1 MANETLL
8 TNVDGLVED
17 ISAESIFVFNQHA
30 GILKC
35 VDHHDTSGKPG
46 LTLDFPKWG
55 ALTSANVQALTEGT
69 DNSTN
74 VQVTVADTAAAAT
87 EHGLMAFISD
97 MAMKGTT
104 PRNLVVESTGKL
116 FADATLAKLEDDIV
130 NLFADFNSGNDLAGA
145 GTSMTEAHWFQSLEF
160 LKTDKADVNN
170 LCAVLSP
177 KQVWGAKGLR
187 PLIVGLKVDAGNL
200 GEEMKAF
207 GFTHNVFGI
216 DVLVSNEIN
225 EDVGSGGDA
234 AGCIFDKRA
243 IGLHTKDMF
252 SIEHER
258 NASLRG
264 FELVMTSLWNE
275 VELHDTFGCYFLSD
289 VA

>member
-8 TNVDGLVED
+8 TNVDGLIED

-30 GILKC
+30 GILAC
-35 VDHHDTSGKPG
+35 VDDHDTSDQQG

-74 VQVTVADTAAAAT
+74 VQITVADTAAAAT

-97 MAMKGTT
+97 MSMRGTT
-104 PRNLVVESTGKL
+104 PRNMVVESTGKL

-130 NLFADFNSGNDLAGA
+130 NLFADFNSGNDIAGA
-145 GTSMTEAHWFQSLEF
+145 ATSMTEAHWFQALEF

-187 PLIVGLKVDAGNL
+187 PLVVGLKVDAGNL
-200 GEEMKAF
+200 GEEMKAL

-234 AGCIFDKRA
+234 AGGIFDKRA
-243 IGLHTKDMF
+243 IGLHMKDMF
-252 SIEHER
+252 GIEIER

>member
-8 TNVDGLVED
+8 TNVDGLIED
-17 ISAESIFVFNQHA
+17 ISAESIFIFNQHA

-35 VDHHDTSGKPG
+35 VEHVDTSAQQG

-55 ALTSANVQALTEGT
+55 TVDSSNVEALSEGT
-69 DNSTN
+69 DNTTN
-74 VQVTVADTAAAAT
+74 VQITAADTAAAAT
-87 EHGLMAFISD
+87 EHGLIAWISD
-97 MAMKGTT
+97 MSMRGTT
-104 PRNLVVESTGKL
+104 PRNMVVESAGKL

-130 NLFADFNSGNDLAGA
+130 NLFADFNSGNDIAGA
-145 GTSMTEAHWFQSLEF
+145 AATMTEAHWFQALEL
-160 LKTDKADVNN
+160 LKTDKANVNN

-187 PLIVGLKVDAGNL
+187 PLVVSLKLDSGGL
-200 GEEMKAF
+200 GEEMKNL
-207 GFTHNVFGI
+207 GFTHNAFGI
-216 DVLVSNEIN
+216 DVLVSNEIDQ
-225 EDVGSGGDA
+225 DVSSGGDA
-234 AGCIFDKRA
+234 AGAIFDKRA

-252 SIEHER
+252 TIEIER

-264 FELVMTSLWNE
+264 FELVMNSLWNE